1 MSIPIP
7 NQYHYEGVRP
17 VLFDI
22 DLKEMS
28 CGKKVVITTK
38 QPAKMSVYLPTV
50 QKSTDDESYACY
62 FQDYGEFYY
71 CTLCYN
77 IQPGLGGRPNMIS
90 GLEERSK
97 PEPLK
102 NGGSITN
109 FKRHLQ
115 MCHPMFLTQKDL
127 ESLIAKDPGQ
137 LTKSVKK
144 EISKTTNTLETY
156 GFTKQT
162 NSDSNNDKK
171 RKNNVK
177 VDDKILTVCC
187 EFIAHG
193 NLPLNII
200 ESKYFKEFVN
210 KLTKD
215 DTKLPCRKTA
225 TKFIGK
231 LYDREC
237 VQFESNFKKKER
249 YALSITTDLSTGT
262 NEHSYGVITAH
273 YLDRKDLVLHEEL
286 IVIAPFTAA
295 VHNAEEVRDFV
306 VRNIYDVCA
315 PKSGYD
321 DETML
326 HYLPRL
332 VIAVTA
338 DCASNNNK
346 FEKLGTVARIRCFG
360 HRLNTLGDTLN
371 YHKKTEFSKFTECV
385 SQINAMLHSKH
396 GQKHIR
402 EALFAYQRDHTTS
415 RQMGPIS
422 GPATRWTYGPK
433 YLRRSLKLL
442 PHLIQVSKSL
452 GDGVVH
458 TRAVIEINNN
468 FKRCVLEFE
477 QKASILQYFMVL
489 FTRIEFWITVTESS
503 KYPTIS
509 MVIYAINDLEHLIK
523 YLIQSMTDSKQDLH
537 NEFLNFE
544 VDDYL
549 DTPINILQTF
559 QTEFTNVFVNDR
571 RSGSSSEGL
580 NNAFFR
586 GSDYLIIA
594 KFLDIRF
601 MWFNDE
607 GKIGMNIDDM
617 AAVTK
622 NHFIDRFGERSMG
635 NEVISAIDDSVP
647 SAMTGNIGASQ
658 IMTFDEMFD
667 KEVRKYGQATENL
680 ITKEITTGND
690 GSKARVYKEN
700 SEIMNMDP
708 LKFWRENKD
717 KYPHLFRIAVE
728 VLATP
733 AQSAPSERVFSK
745 MTKIVSPGRKSLGGK
760 LGAKLIQLS
769 VRYNSKVLRPECR
782 NESKLN
788 YEIFQGTNMKIKFPP
803 FGTSTDTLE
812 LDYFHLEDLV
822 DNIDDE
828 EWNPDVDGDDDEDD
842 DDAELFTSVDAAEV
856 LNECVDLSTDFDD
869 ANDAVPS
876 SVVTPGVVT
885 SSSGRVITANGRY
898 NS

>member
-1 MSIPIP
+1 MSIPRF
-7 NQYHYEGVRP
+7 HYPGVKP
-17 VLFDI
+17 CLFDI
-22 DLKEMS
+22 DLKEMNCS
-28 CGKKVVITTK
+28 KKEIPSI
-38 QPAKMSVYLPTV
+38 QPAKMSVYLPTI
-50 QKSTDDESYACY
+50 QKSTDEESYASY
-62 FQDYGEFYY
+62 FQDYGTFYS
-71 CTLCYN
+71 CALCYSM
-77 IQPGLGGRPNMIS
+77 QLGSSGRPNMVS
-90 GLEERSK
+90 TLEERSM
-97 PEPLK
+97 PVPLK

-115 MCHPMFLTQKDL
+115 SHHPMFLTQKDL
-127 ESLIAKDPGQ
+127 ENLIVSN
-137 LTKSVKK
+137 LEVVTKSVIRNTKSSTMESYFSK
-144 EISKTTNTLETY
+144 E
-156 GFTKQT
+156 TK
-162 NSDSNNDKK
+162 SDTKELK
-171 RKNNVK
+171 RKNGLVK
-177 VDDKILTVCC
+177 VDDKILTACC

-193 NLPLNII
+193 NLPLNMI

-210 KLTKD
+210 KLTSD

-286 IVIAPFTAA
+286 IVIAPFTAE
-295 VHNAEEVRDFV
+295 VHSAEEVRDFV
-306 VRNIYDVCA
+306 VRNIYNVCD

-326 HYLPRL
+326 KYLPRL

-346 FEKLGTVARIRCFG
+346 FEELKTVARIRCFG

-402 EALFAYQRDHTTS
+402 EALFKYQLEHTQS

-442 PHLIQVSKSL
+442 PHLIKVAESL
-452 GDGVVH
+452 GDGVL
-458 TRAVIEINNN
+458 TRAVINTQ

-509 MVIYAINDLEHLIK
+509 MVIYAINDLEHLIQ
-523 YLIQSMTDSKQDLH
+523 YLIQSMKDSKESVMNL
-537 NEFLNFE
+537 FSNFE
-544 VDDYL
+544 VNNYL
-549 DTPINILQTF
+549 DTPIKILETF
-559 QTEFTNVFVNDR
+559 KTEFSNVFVNDR
-571 RSGSSSEGL
+571 RVGSTSEGL
-580 NNAFFR
+580 NNKFFR

-607 GKIGMNIDDM
+607 GKIGMNIDSM
-617 AAVTK
+617 ATK
-622 NHFIDRFGERSMG
+622 TKDHFIERFGARSIG
-635 NEVISAIDDSVP
+635 NQVISAIDDSVP
-647 SAMTGNIGASQ
+647 SAMTGNIGASR
-658 IMTFDEMFD
+658 IMTFDEMFYE
-667 KEVRKYGQATENL
+667 EVRNYGIFTEKV

-708 LKFWRENKD
+708 LKFWRDYKD
-717 KYPHLFRIAVE
+717 KFPHLFRVAVE

-788 YEIFQGTNMKIKFPP
+788 YENFQGTNTSIKFPP

-828 EWNPDVDGDDDEDD
+828 EWNPDVDGDDNEDD
-842 DDAELFTSVDAAEV
+842 DDAELFTSADAAEV